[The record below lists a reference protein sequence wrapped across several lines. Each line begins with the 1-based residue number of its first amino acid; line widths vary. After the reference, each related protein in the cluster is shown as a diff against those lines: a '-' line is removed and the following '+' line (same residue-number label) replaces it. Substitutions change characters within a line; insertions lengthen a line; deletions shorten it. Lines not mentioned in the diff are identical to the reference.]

1 MFKRLWRSRR
11 DIPVPPDPPLTQSS
25 YSGAGCIFTDGIHM
39 LGGWQP
45 RKRNPGCTGIGGSK
59 LPSETFLTTAYR
71 ETVEEL
77 LHINSIPTEVL
88 DSLKRCLVPTK
99 ILESNGYV
107 SVILNFEDLECFL
120 RVCKRCGL
128 QSPAYTKFP
137 LNLFSLIRNRKV
149 LDTTEIE
156 ILGLFPVVRT
166 LTKRA
171 RYMREDFV
179 KDMESV

>member
-1 MFKRLWRSRR
+1 MFHRFWHPRQ
-11 DIPVPPDPPLTQSS
+11 DPPPDPPLTQAS
-25 YSGAGCIFTDGIHM
+25 YSGAGCIFTDGIHI

-77 LHINSIPTEVL
+77 LHIHPVPEHVITN
-88 DSLKRCLVPTK
+88 LKVALTPRK
-99 ILESNGYV
+99 IIESSGYV
-107 SVILNFEDLECFL
+107 SVVLHFDDLERFL
-120 RVCKRCGL
+120 QVCKRSGL
-128 QSPAYTKFP
+128 QSPAYTRFP
-137 LNLFSLIRNRKV
+137 LTLIALIRDRKL
-149 LDTTEIE
+149 LDTTEVE

-179 KDMESV
+179 KDMESL